1 MYWEVIMPIL
11 SLTNIKKSYI
21 DEETIRDASLIV
33 EERDK
38 IGLIGING
46 SGKSTLFNIITENL
60 SYDDGEIFRKK
71 DLKIGYL
78 EQQLNLHQDGSIY
91 DNCLSIFSD
100 LIELEKSLREQE
112 HIIAENPD
120 NLEEELNKYQR
131 MQDEFHKRD
140 GYSFHSRIRGTLIGL
155 GFSEDDFDKDISTL
169 SGGQKSRVA
178 LAMLLLEDA
187 DLLLLDEP
195 TNHLD
200 IDAISWLEK
209 YLKDVDKAIIIISH
223 DRYFLNNIVSKI
235 VLLEKGATKTYSGN
249 YDNYMRQRKKDF
261 EVLKRQYED
270 QQKEIKRQEE
280 IIKRYLSLGRDRFI
294 KQGKSRKKMLD
305 KMQKI
310 EMPQSNKKTNLSFS
324 TKKTSGKD
332 VLEIKDLSKSFD
344 DHLIFHDLNASV
356 YKNDKI
362 GLIGPN
368 GVGKSTLFKIIA
380 GELSPSSG
388 AVKIGSNVD
397 IAFFY
402 QELDNLN
409 LDNTVMDEIWDEFPK
424 LEHFQIRKYLAE
436 FLFVGDDIFKTVDEL
451 SGGERGRLSLLK
463 IMLKGANFLVLD
475 EPTNHLDIDSKEIL
489 EDALLKYEG
498 TVLSISHD
506 RYFLNKT
513 VDKIFEMKS
522 DGINV
527 FLGNYDYYLEKTA
540 EVESLDDDYKSKTEI
555 AKEKR
560 EEREVRKKNKALR
573 KEKEKL
579 ENEIADIEEKLS
591 TIDDK
596 LQDQDTYSDYQLAN
610 NLSIERQSL
619 ANTLDELYEAWMELE
634 EN

>member
-1 MYWEVIMPIL
+1 MPIL

-21 DEETIRDASLIV
+21 DEETIRDGNLIV
-33 EERDK
+33 EDKDK

-60 SYDDGEIFRKK
+60 SYDEGEIFRKK

-78 EQQLNLHQDGSIY
+78 EQQLSLHTEGSIY
-91 DNCLSIFSD
+91 DNCLSIFAD
-100 LIELEKSLREQE
+100 LIELEKNLRNQE

-120 NLEEELNKYQR
+120 NLDEELMKYQR
-131 MQDEFHKRD
+131 LQDEFHKRD
-140 GYSFHSRIRGTLIGL
+140 GYSYNSKIRGTLIGL
-155 GFSEDDFDKDISTL
+155 GFTEEDFDKDISTL

-200 IDAISWLEK
+200 IGAISWLEK
-209 YLKDVDKAIIIISH
+209 YLKDIDKAVIIISH

-235 VLLEKGATKTYSGN
+235 VLLENGGTKTYKGN
-249 YDNYMRQRKKDF
+249 YDNYMKQRKKDF

-280 IIKRYLSLGRDRFI
+280 IIKRYMNLGRDRFI

-305 KMQKI
+305 KMQRI
-310 EMPQSNKKTNLSFS
+310 EMPTSNKKTNLHF
-324 TKKTSGKD
+324 TPKKTSGRD
-332 VLEIKDLSKSFD
+332 VLEIKDLSKSFG
-344 DHLIFHDLNASV
+344 DHQVFHDLNAFV

-380 GELSPSSG
+380 EEISPTSGEVRL
-388 AVKIGSNVD
+388 GSNVD
-397 IAFFY
+397 VAFFY
-402 QELDNLN
+402 QELDNLS
-409 LDNTVMDEIWDEFPK
+409 LDKTVMDEIWDEFPR

-436 FLFVGDDIFKTVDEL
+436 FLFVGDDIFKTIDEL

-463 IMLKGANFLVLD
+463 IMLKGANFLVFD

-513 VDKIFEMKS
+513 VDKIFEMTES
-522 DGINV
+522 GINT
-527 FLGNYDYYLEKTA
+527 FLGNYDYYLEKTT
-540 EVESLDDDYKSKTEI
+540 EVESDDEDYKSRTEI
-555 AKEKR
+555 EREKR
-560 EEREVRKKNKALR
+560 EEREERKKNKALR
-573 KEKEKL
+573 KEKEKI
-579 ENEIADIEEKLS
+579 EKEISTLEEKLS
-591 TIDDK
+591 TIDSK
-596 LQDQDTYSDYQLAN
+596 LADSNTYSDYQLASD
-610 NLSIERQSL
+610 LSIERESL
-619 ANTLDELYEAWMELE
+619 ANTLEELYEKWMELE
-634 EN
+634 G

>member
-1 MYWEVIMPIL
+1 MPIL

-21 DEETIRDASLIV
+21 DEETIKNASLIV
-33 EERDK
+33 EEGDK

-78 EQQLNLHQDGSIY
+78 EQQLNLHQEGSIY
-91 DNCLSIFSD
+91 DNCLFIFRD
-100 LIELEKSLREQE
+100 LIELEKNLRRQE
-112 HIIAENPD
+112 HIIAENPN

-131 MQDEFHKRD
+131 MQDEFHKLD

-155 GFSEDDFDKDISTL
+155 GFSEDDFDRDISTL

-209 YLKDVDKAIIIISH
+209 YLKDVNKAIIIISH
-223 DRYFLNNIVSKI
+223 DRYFLNNIVSKV
-235 VLLEKGATKTYSGN
+235 VLLENGETKTYLGN

-310 EMPQSNKKTNLSFS
+310 EMPSSNKKTNLSFD
-324 TKKTSGKD
+324 TNKTSGKD
-332 VLEIKDLSKSFD
+332 VLEIKNLSKSFGD
-344 DHLIFHDLNASV
+344 NLVFHDLNASV

-380 GELSPSSG
+380 GKISQDSG
-388 AVKIGSNVD
+388 EVKIGSNVD

-409 LDNTVMDEIWDEFPK
+409 LNNTVMDEIWDEFPK
-424 LEHFQIRKYLAE
+424 LEHFQVRKYLAE
-436 FLFVGDDIFKTVDEL
+436 FLFVGDDIFKTIDEL

-513 VDKIFEMKS
+513 VDKIFEMKK
-522 DGINV
+522 DGINT
-527 FLGNYDYYLEKTA
+527 FLGNYDYYLEKTT
-540 EVESLDDDYKSKTEI
+540 EVETLDDNYKSKTEI
-555 AKEKR
+555 AKVKR
-560 EEREVRKKNKALR
+560 EEREERQKNKALR
-573 KEKEKL
+573 KEREKI
-579 ENEIADIEEKLS
+579 ESEIADIEEKLS
-591 TIDDK
+591 TIDEK
-596 LQDQDTYSDYQLAN
+596 LADSNTYKDYQLAN
-610 NLSIERQSL
+610 DLSIKRESL
-619 ANTLDELYEAWMELE
+619 ANTLEELYETWMELE

>member
-1 MYWEVIMPIL
+1 MPIL

-21 DEETIRDASLIV
+21 DEETIRDGNLIV
-33 EERDK
+33 EDKDK

-60 SYDDGEIFRKK
+60 SYDEGEIFRKK

-78 EQQLNLHQDGSIY
+78 EQQLSLHTEGSIY
-91 DNCLSIFSD
+91 DNCLSIFAD
-100 LIELEKSLREQE
+100 LIELEKNLRNQE

-120 NLEEELNKYQR
+120 NLDEELMKYQR
-131 MQDEFHKRD
+131 LQDEFHKRD
-140 GYSFHSRIRGTLIGL
+140 GYSYNSKIRGTLIGL
-155 GFSEDDFDKDISTL
+155 GFTEEDFDKDISTL

-200 IDAISWLEK
+200 IGAISWLEK
-209 YLKDVDKAIIIISH
+209 YLKDIDKAVIIISH

-235 VLLEKGATKTYSGN
+235 VLLENGGTKTYKGN
-249 YDNYMRQRKKDF
+249 YDNYMKQRKKDF

-280 IIKRYLSLGRDRFI
+280 IIKRYMNLGRDRFI

-305 KMQKI
+305 KMQRI
-310 EMPQSNKKTNLSFS
+310 EMPTSNKKTNLHF
-324 TKKTSGKD
+324 TPKKTSGRD
-332 VLEIKDLSKSFD
+332 VLEIKDLSKSFG
-344 DHLIFHDLNASV
+344 DHQVFHDLNAFV
-356 YKNDKI
+356 YKSDKI

-380 GELSPSSG
+380 EETSPTSGEVRL
-388 AVKIGSNVD
+388 GSNVD
-397 IAFFY
+397 VAFFY
-402 QELDNLN
+402 QELDNLS
-409 LDNTVMDEIWDEFPK
+409 LDKTVMDEIWDEFPK

-436 FLFVGDDIFKTVDEL
+436 FLFVGDDIFKTIDEL

-513 VDKIFEMKS
+513 VDKIFEMTES
-522 DGINV
+522 GINT
-527 FLGNYDYYLEKTA
+527 FLGNYDYYLEKTT
-540 EVESLDDDYKSKTEI
+540 EVETDDEDYKSRTEI
-555 AKEKR
+555 EREKR
-560 EEREVRKKNKALR
+560 EEREERKKNKALR
-573 KEKEKL
+573 KEKEKI
-579 ENEIADIEEKLS
+579 EKEISTLEEKLS
-591 TIDDK
+591 TIDSK
-596 LQDQDTYSDYQLAN
+596 LADSNTYSDYQLASD
-610 NLSIERQSL
+610 LSIERESL
-619 ANTLDELYEAWMELE
+619 ANTLEELYEKWMELE
-634 EN
+634 D

>member
-1 MYWEVIMPIL
+1 MPIL

-344 DHLIFHDLNASV
+344 DHLIFHDLNAFV

-388 AVKIGSNVD
+388 QVKIGSNVD

-634 EN
+634 ED

>member
-1 MYWEVIMPIL
+1 MPIL

-21 DEETIRDASLIV
+21 DEETIKDANLIV
-33 EERDK
+33 EDKDK

-78 EQQLNLHQDGSIY
+78 EQQLSLHQEGSIY
-91 DNCLSIFSD
+91 DNCLSIFED
-100 LIELEKSLREQE
+100 LIELEKNLRQQE

-120 NLEEELNKYQR
+120 NLDEELMKYQR
-131 MQDEFHKRD
+131 LQDEFHKRD
-140 GYSFHSRIRGTLIGL
+140 GYSYNSKIRGTLIGL
-155 GFSEDDFDKDISTL
+155 GFSEEDFTKDISTL

-209 YLKDVDKAIIIISH
+209 YLKDIDKAIIVISH

-235 VLLEKGATKTYSGN
+235 VLLENGATKTYKGN

-280 IIKRYLSLGRDRFI
+280 IIKRYMNLGRDRFI

-310 EMPQSNKKTNLSFS
+310 DMPSSNKKTKLSFT
-324 TKKTSGKD
+324 TKKTSGRD
-332 VLEIKDLSKSFD
+332 VLEIKDLSKSFG
-344 DHLIFHDLNASV
+344 DHLVFHDLNAFV

-380 GELSPSSG
+380 NEIPASSG

-402 QELDNLN
+402 QELDNLS
-409 LDNTVMDEIWDEFPK
+409 LDKTVMDEIWDEFPK

-436 FLFVGDDIFKTVDEL
+436 FLFVGDDIFKSVEEL

-513 VDKIFEMKS
+513 VDKIFEMKE
-522 DGINV
+522 DGINT
-527 FLGNYDYYLEKTA
+527 FLGNYDYYLEKTSDS
-540 EVESLDDDYKSKTEI
+540 EPEEENFKTRTEI
-555 AKEKR
+555 EKEKR
-560 EEREVRKKNKALR
+560 EEREERKKNKVLR
-573 KEKEKL
+573 KKKEKVEKEIS
-579 ENEIADIEEKLS
+579 EIEEKLS
-591 TIDDK
+591 TIDSK
-596 LQDQDTYSDYQLAN
+596 LADSNTYSDYQLAN
-610 NLSIERQSL
+610 DLSIERESL
-619 ANTLDELYEAWMELE
+619 ANTLDALYEAWMELE
-634 EN
+634 E

>member
-1 MYWEVIMPIL
+1 MPIL
-11 SLTNIKKSYI
+11 SLTNIKKSYV

-78 EQQLNLHQDGSIY
+78 EQQLNLHQEGSIY

-100 LIELEKSLREQE
+100 LIELEKSLRAQE

>member
-1 MYWEVIMPIL
+1 MTIL
-11 SLTNIKKSYI
+11 SLTNIKKSYV

-78 EQQLNLHQDGSIY
+78 EQQLNLHQEGSIY

>member
-1 MYWEVIMPIL
+1 MPIL

-21 DEETIRDASLIV
+21 DEETIRDGNLIV
-33 EERDK
+33 EDKDK

-60 SYDDGEIFRKK
+60 SYDEGEIFRKK

-78 EQQLNLHQDGSIY
+78 EQQLSLHTEGSIY
-91 DNCLSIFSD
+91 DNCLSIFAD
-100 LIELEKSLREQE
+100 LIELEKNLRNQE

-120 NLEEELNKYQR
+120 NLDEELMKYQR
-131 MQDEFHKRD
+131 LQDEFHKRD
-140 GYSFHSRIRGTLIGL
+140 GYSYNSKIRGTLIGL
-155 GFSEDDFDKDISTL
+155 GFTEEDFDKDISTL

-200 IDAISWLEK
+200 IGAISWLEK
-209 YLKDVDKAIIIISH
+209 YLKDIDKAVIIISH

-235 VLLEKGATKTYSGN
+235 VLLENGGTKTYKGN

-280 IIKRYLSLGRDRFI
+280 IIKRYMNLGRDRFI

-305 KMQKI
+305 KMQRI
-310 EMPQSNKKTNLSFS
+310 EMPTSNKKTNLHF
-324 TKKTSGKD
+324 TPKKTSGRD
-332 VLEIKDLSKSFD
+332 VLEIKDLAKSFG
-344 DHLIFHDLNASV
+344 DHQVFHDLNAFV

-380 GELSPSSG
+380 EETSPTSGEVRL
-388 AVKIGSNVD
+388 GSNVD
-397 IAFFY
+397 VAFFY
-402 QELDNLN
+402 QELDNLS
-409 LDNTVMDEIWDEFPK
+409 LDKTVMDEIWDEFPK

-436 FLFVGDDIFKTVDEL
+436 FLFVGDDIFKTIDEL

-513 VDKIFEMKS
+513 VDKIFEMTES
-522 DGINV
+522 GINT
-527 FLGNYDYYLEKTA
+527 FLGNYDYYLEKTT
-540 EVESLDDDYKSKTEI
+540 EVESDDEDYKSRTEI
-555 AKEKR
+555 EREKR
-560 EEREVRKKNKALR
+560 EEREERKKNKALR
-573 KEKEKL
+573 KEKEKI
-579 ENEIADIEEKLS
+579 EKEISTLEEKLS
-591 TIDDK
+591 TIDSK
-596 LQDQDTYSDYQLAN
+596 LADSNTYSDYQLASD
-610 NLSIERQSL
+610 LSIERESL
-619 ANTLDELYEAWMELE
+619 ANTLEELYEKWMELE
-634 EN
+634 G

>member
-1 MYWEVIMPIL
+1 MPIL

-21 DEETIRDASLIV
+21 DEETIRDGNLIV
-33 EERDK
+33 EDKDK

-60 SYDDGEIFRKK
+60 SYDEGEIFRKK

-78 EQQLNLHQDGSIY
+78 EQQLSLHTEGSIY
-91 DNCLSIFSD
+91 DNCLSIFAD
-100 LIELEKSLREQE
+100 LIELEKNLRNQE

-120 NLEEELNKYQR
+120 NLDEELMKYQR
-131 MQDEFHKRD
+131 LQDEFHKRD
-140 GYSFHSRIRGTLIGL
+140 GYSYNSKIRGTLIGL
-155 GFSEDDFDKDISTL
+155 GFTEEDFDKDISTL

-200 IDAISWLEK
+200 IGAISWLEK
-209 YLKDVDKAIIIISH
+209 YLKDIDKAVIIISH

-235 VLLEKGATKTYSGN
+235 VLLENGGTKTYKGN
-249 YDNYMRQRKKDF
+249 YDNYMKQRKKDF

-280 IIKRYLSLGRDRFI
+280 IIKRYMNLGRDRFI

-305 KMQKI
+305 KMQRI
-310 EMPQSNKKTNLSFS
+310 EMPTSNKKTNLHF
-324 TKKTSGKD
+324 TPKKTSGRD
-332 VLEIKDLSKSFD
+332 VLEIKDLSKSFG
-344 DHLIFHDLNASV
+344 DHQVFHDLNAFV

-380 GELSPSSG
+380 EETSPTSGEVRL
-388 AVKIGSNVD
+388 GSNVD
-397 IAFFY
+397 VAFFY
-402 QELDNLN
+402 QELDNLSLN
-409 LDNTVMDEIWDEFPK
+409 KTVMDEIWDEFPK

-436 FLFVGDDIFKTVDEL
+436 FLFVGDDIFKTIDEL

-513 VDKIFEMKS
+513 VDKIFEMTES
-522 DGINV
+522 GINT
-527 FLGNYDYYLEKTA
+527 FLGNYDYYLEKTT
-540 EVESLDDDYKSKTEI
+540 EVETDDEDYKSRTEI
-555 AKEKR
+555 EREKR
-560 EEREVRKKNKALR
+560 EEREERKKNKVLR
-573 KEKEKL
+573 KEKEKI
-579 ENEIADIEEKLS
+579 EKDISTLEEKLS
-591 TIDDK
+591 TIDSK
-596 LQDQDTYSDYQLAN
+596 LADSNTYSDYQLASD
-610 NLSIERQSL
+610 LSIERESL
-619 ANTLDELYEAWMELE
+619 ANTLEELYEKWMELE
-634 EN
+634 D

>member
-1 MYWEVIMPIL
+1 MPIL

-21 DEETIRDASLIV
+21 DEETIRDGNLIV
-33 EERDK
+33 EDKDK

-60 SYDDGEIFRKK
+60 SYDEGEIFRKK

-78 EQQLNLHQDGSIY
+78 EQQLSLHTEGSIY
-91 DNCLSIFSD
+91 DNCLSIFAD
-100 LIELEKSLREQE
+100 LIELEKNLRNQE

-120 NLEEELNKYQR
+120 NLDEELMKYQR
-131 MQDEFHKRD
+131 LQDEFHKRD
-140 GYSFHSRIRGTLIGL
+140 GYSYNSKIRGTLIGL
-155 GFSEDDFDKDISTL
+155 GFTEEDFDKDISTL

-200 IDAISWLEK
+200 IGAISWLEK
-209 YLKDVDKAIIIISH
+209 YLKDIDKAVIIISH

-235 VLLEKGATKTYSGN
+235 VLLENGGTKTYKGN

-280 IIKRYLSLGRDRFI
+280 IIKRYMNLGRDRFI

-305 KMQKI
+305 KMQRI
-310 EMPQSNKKTNLSFS
+310 EMPTSNKKTNLHF
-324 TKKTSGKD
+324 TPKKTSGRD
-332 VLEIKDLSKSFD
+332 VLEIKDLAKSFG
-344 DHLIFHDLNASV
+344 DHQVFHDLNAFV

-380 GELSPSSG
+380 EETSPTSG
-388 AVKIGSNVD
+388 KVRLGSNVD
-397 IAFFY
+397 VAFFY
-402 QELDNLN
+402 QELDNLS
-409 LDNTVMDEIWDEFPK
+409 LDKTVMDEIWDEFPR

-436 FLFVGDDIFKTVDEL
+436 FLFVGDDIFKTIDEL

-513 VDKIFEMKS
+513 VDKIFEMTES
-522 DGINV
+522 GINT
-527 FLGNYDYYLEKTA
+527 FLGNYDYYLEKTT
-540 EVESLDDDYKSKTEI
+540 EVETDDEDYKSRTEI
-555 AKEKR
+555 EREKR
-560 EEREVRKKNKALR
+560 EEREERKKNKALR
-573 KEKEKL
+573 KEKEKI
-579 ENEIADIEEKLS
+579 EKEISTLEEKLS
-591 TIDDK
+591 TIDSK
-596 LQDQDTYSDYQLAN
+596 LADSNTYSDYQLASD
-610 NLSIERQSL
+610 LSIERESL
-619 ANTLDELYEAWMELE
+619 ANTLEELYEKWMELE
-634 EN
+634 G

>member
-1 MYWEVIMPIL
+1 MPIL

-21 DEETIRDASLIV
+21 DEETIRAGNLIV
-33 EERDK
+33 EDKDK

-60 SYDDGEIFRKK
+60 SYDEGEIFRKK

-78 EQQLNLHQDGSIY
+78 EQQLSLHTEGSIY

-100 LIELEKSLREQE
+100 LIELEKNLRNQE

-120 NLEEELNKYQR
+120 NLDEELMKYQR
-131 MQDEFHKRD
+131 LQDEFHKRD
-140 GYSFHSRIRGTLIGL
+140 GYSYNSKIRGTLIGL
-155 GFSEDDFDKDISTL
+155 GFTEEDFDKDISTL

-200 IDAISWLEK
+200 IGAISWLEK
-209 YLKDVDKAIIIISH
+209 YLKDIDKAVIIISH

-235 VLLEKGATKTYSGN
+235 VLLENGGTKTYKGN

-280 IIKRYLSLGRDRFI
+280 IIKRYMNLGRDRFI

-305 KMQKI
+305 KMQRI
-310 EMPQSNKKTNLSFS
+310 EMPTSNKKTNLHFS
-324 TKKTSGKD
+324 PKKTSGRD
-332 VLEIKDLSKSFD
+332 VLEIKDLSKSFG
-344 DHLIFHDLNASV
+344 DHQVFHDLNAFV

-380 GELSPSSG
+380 EETSPTSGEVRL
-388 AVKIGSNVD
+388 GSNVD
-397 IAFFY
+397 VAFFY
-402 QELDNLN
+402 QELDNLS
-409 LDNTVMDEIWDEFPK
+409 LDKTVMDEIWDEFPK

-436 FLFVGDDIFKTVDEL
+436 FLFVGDDIFKTIDEL

-513 VDKIFEMKS
+513 VDKIFEMTES
-522 DGINV
+522 GINT
-527 FLGNYDYYLEKTA
+527 FLGNYDYYLEKTT
-540 EVESLDDDYKSKTEI
+540 EVESDDEDYKSRTEI
-555 AKEKR
+555 EREKR
-560 EEREVRKKNKALR
+560 EEREERKKNKALR
-573 KEKEKL
+573 KEKEKI
-579 ENEIADIEEKLS
+579 EKDISTLEEKLS
-591 TIDDK
+591 TIDSK
-596 LQDQDTYSDYQLAN
+596 LADSNTYSDYQLASD
-610 NLSIERQSL
+610 LSIERESL
-619 ANTLDELYEAWMELE
+619 ANTLEDLYEKWMELE
-634 EN
+634 D

>member
-1 MYWEVIMPIL
+1 MPIL

-21 DEETIRDASLIV
+21 DEETIRDGNLIV
-33 EERDK
+33 EDRDK

-78 EQQLNLHQDGSIY
+78 EQQLSLHQEGSIY
-91 DNCLSIFSD
+91 DNCLSIFED
-100 LIELEKSLREQE
+100 LIELEKNLRQQE

-120 NLEEELNKYQR
+120 NLDEELMKYQR
-131 MQDEFHKRD
+131 LQDEFHKRD
-140 GYSFHSRIRGTLIGL
+140 GYSYNSKIRGTLIGL
-155 GFSEDDFDKDISTL
+155 GFSEEDFTKDISTL

-209 YLKDVDKAIIIISH
+209 YLKDIDKAIIVISH

-235 VLLEKGATKTYSGN
+235 VLLENGATKTYKGN

-280 IIKRYLSLGRDRFI
+280 IIKRYMNLGRDRFI

-310 EMPQSNKKTNLSFS
+310 DMPSSNKKTKLSFT
-324 TKKTSGKD
+324 TKKTSGRD
-332 VLEIKDLSKSFD
+332 VLEIKDLSKSFG
-344 DHLIFHDLNASV
+344 DHLVFHDLNAFV

-380 GELSPSSG
+380 NEIPASSG

-402 QELDNLN
+402 QELDNLS
-409 LDNTVMDEIWDEFPK
+409 LDKTVMDEIWDEFPK

-436 FLFVGDDIFKTVDEL
+436 FLFVGDDIFKSVEEL

-513 VDKIFEMKS
+513 VDKIFEMKE
-522 DGINV
+522 DGINT
-527 FLGNYDYYLEKTA
+527 FLGNYDYYLEKTSDS
-540 EVESLDDDYKSKTEI
+540 EPEEENFKTRTEI
-555 AKEKR
+555 EKEKR
-560 EEREVRKKNKALR
+560 EEREERKKNKLLR
-573 KEKEKL
+573 KKKEKVEKEIS
-579 ENEIADIEEKLS
+579 EIEEKLS
-591 TIDDK
+591 TIDSK
-596 LQDQDTYSDYQLAN
+596 LADSNTYSDYQLAN
-610 NLSIERQSL
+610 DLSIERESL
-619 ANTLDELYEAWMELE
+619 ANTLDALYEAWMELE
-634 EN
+634 E

>member
-1 MYWEVIMPIL
+1 MPIL

-21 DEETIRDASLIV
+21 DEETIRDGNLIV
-33 EERDK
+33 EDKDK

-60 SYDDGEIFRKK
+60 SYDEGEIFRKK

-78 EQQLNLHQDGSIY
+78 EQQLSLQTEGSIY
-91 DNCLSIFSD
+91 DNCLSIFAD
-100 LIELEKSLREQE
+100 LIELEKNLRNQE

-120 NLEEELNKYQR
+120 NLDEELMKYQR
-131 MQDEFHKRD
+131 LQDEFHKRD
-140 GYSFHSRIRGTLIGL
+140 GYSYNSKIRGTLIGL
-155 GFSEDDFDKDISTL
+155 GFTEEDFDKDISTL

-200 IDAISWLEK
+200 IGAISWLEK
-209 YLKDVDKAIIIISH
+209 YLKDIDKAVIIISH

-235 VLLEKGATKTYSGN
+235 VLLENGGTKTYKGN
-249 YDNYMRQRKKDF
+249 YDNYMKQRKKDF

-280 IIKRYLSLGRDRFI
+280 IIKRYMNLGRDRFI

-305 KMQKI
+305 KMQRI
-310 EMPQSNKKTNLSFS
+310 EMPTSNKKTNLHF
-324 TKKTSGKD
+324 TPKKTSGRD
-332 VLEIKDLSKSFD
+332 VLEIKDLSKSFG
-344 DHLIFHDLNASV
+344 DHQVFHDLNAFV

-380 GELSPSSG
+380 EEISPTSGEVRL
-388 AVKIGSNVD
+388 GSNVD
-397 IAFFY
+397 VAFFY
-402 QELDNLN
+402 QELDNLS
-409 LDNTVMDEIWDEFPK
+409 LDKTVMDEIWDEFPR

-436 FLFVGDDIFKTVDEL
+436 FLFVGDDIFKTIDEL

-513 VDKIFEMKS
+513 VDKIFEMTES
-522 DGINV
+522 GINT
-527 FLGNYDYYLEKTA
+527 FLGNYDYYLEKTT
-540 EVESLDDDYKSKTEI
+540 EVESDDEDYKSRTEI
-555 AKEKR
+555 EREKR
-560 EEREVRKKNKALR
+560 EEREERKKNKALR
-573 KEKEKL
+573 KEKEKI
-579 ENEIADIEEKLS
+579 EKEISTLEEKLS
-591 TIDDK
+591 TIDSK
-596 LQDQDTYSDYQLAN
+596 LADSNTYSDYQLASD
-610 NLSIERQSL
+610 LSIERESL
-619 ANTLDELYEAWMELE
+619 ANTLEELYEKWMELE
-634 EN
+634 G

>member
-1 MYWEVIMPIL
+1 MPIL

-21 DEETIRDASLIV
+21 DEETIRDGNLIV
-33 EERDK
+33 EDKDK

-60 SYDDGEIFRKK
+60 SYDEGEIFRKK

-78 EQQLNLHQDGSIY
+78 EQQLSLHTEGSIY
-91 DNCLSIFSD
+91 DNCLSIFAD
-100 LIELEKSLREQE
+100 LIELEKNLRNQE

-120 NLEEELNKYQR
+120 NLDEELMKYQR
-131 MQDEFHKRD
+131 LQDEFHKRD
-140 GYSFHSRIRGTLIGL
+140 GYSYNSKIRGTLIGL
-155 GFSEDDFDKDISTL
+155 GFAEEDFDKDISTL

-200 IDAISWLEK
+200 IGAISWLEK
-209 YLKDVDKAIIIISH
+209 YLKDIDKAVIIISH

-235 VLLEKGATKTYSGN
+235 VLLENGGTKTYKGN

-280 IIKRYLSLGRDRFI
+280 IIKRYMNLGRDRFI

-305 KMQKI
+305 KMQRI
-310 EMPQSNKKTNLSFS
+310 EMPTSNKKTNLHF
-324 TKKTSGKD
+324 TPKKTSGRD
-332 VLEIKDLSKSFD
+332 VLEIKDLAKSFG
-344 DHLIFHDLNASV
+344 DHQVFHDLNAFV

-380 GELSPSSG
+380 EEISPTSGEVRL
-388 AVKIGSNVD
+388 GSNVD
-397 IAFFY
+397 VAFFY
-402 QELDNLN
+402 QELDNLS
-409 LDNTVMDEIWDEFPK
+409 LDKTVMDEIWDEFPK

-436 FLFVGDDIFKTVDEL
+436 FLFVGDDIFKTIDEL

-513 VDKIFEMKS
+513 VDKIFEMTEA
-522 DGINV
+522 GINT
-527 FLGNYDYYLEKTA
+527 FLGNYDYYLEKTT
-540 EVESLDDDYKSKTEI
+540 EVETDDEDYKSRTEI
-555 AKEKR
+555 EREKR
-560 EEREVRKKNKALR
+560 EEREERKKNKALR
-573 KEKEKL
+573 KEKEKI
-579 ENEIADIEEKLS
+579 EKEISTLEEKLS
-591 TIDDK
+591 TIDSK
-596 LQDQDTYSDYQLAN
+596 LADSNTYSDYQLASD
-610 NLSIERQSL
+610 LSIERESL
-619 ANTLDELYEAWMELE
+619 ANTLEDLYEKWMELE
-634 EN
+634 G

>member
-1 MYWEVIMPIL
+1 MPIL

-33 EERDK
+33 KERDK

>member
-1 MYWEVIMPIL
+1 MPIL

-21 DEETIRDASLIV
+21 DEETIRDGNLIV
-33 EERDK
+33 EDKDK

-60 SYDDGEIFRKK
+60 SYDEGEIFRKK

-78 EQQLNLHQDGSIY
+78 EQQLSLHTEGSIY
-91 DNCLSIFSD
+91 DNCLSIFAD
-100 LIELEKSLREQE
+100 LIELEKNLRNQE

-120 NLEEELNKYQR
+120 NLDEELMKYQR
-131 MQDEFHKRD
+131 LQDEFHKRD
-140 GYSFHSRIRGTLIGL
+140 GYSYNSKIRGTLIGL
-155 GFSEDDFDKDISTL
+155 GFTEEDFDKDISTL

-200 IDAISWLEK
+200 IGAISWLEK
-209 YLKDVDKAIIIISH
+209 YLKDIDKAVIIISH

-235 VLLEKGATKTYSGN
+235 VLLENGATKTYKGN

-280 IIKRYLSLGRDRFI
+280 IIKRYMNLGRDRFI

-305 KMQKI
+305 KMQRI
-310 EMPQSNKKTNLSFS
+310 EMPTSNKKTNLHFT
-324 TKKTSGKD
+324 TKKTSGRD
-332 VLEIKDLSKSFD
+332 VLEIKDLSKSFG
-344 DHLIFHDLNASV
+344 DHQVFHDLNAFV

-380 GELSPSSG
+380 EETSPTSGEVRL
-388 AVKIGSNVD
+388 GSNVD
-397 IAFFY
+397 VAFFY
-402 QELDNLN
+402 QELDNLS
-409 LDNTVMDEIWDEFPK
+409 LDKTVMDEIWDEFPR

-436 FLFVGDDIFKTVDEL
+436 FLFVGDDIFKTIDEL

-513 VDKIFEMKS
+513 VDKIFEMTES
-522 DGINV
+522 GINT
-527 FLGNYDYYLEKTA
+527 FLGNYDYYLEKTT
-540 EVESLDDDYKSKTEI
+540 EVETDDEDYKSRTEI
-555 AKEKR
+555 EREKR
-560 EEREVRKKNKALR
+560 EEREERKKNKALR
-573 KEKEKL
+573 KEKEKI
-579 ENEIADIEEKLS
+579 EKEISTLEEKLS
-591 TIDDK
+591 TIDSK
-596 LQDQDTYSDYQLAN
+596 LADSNTYSDYQLASD
-610 NLSIERQSL
+610 LSIERESL
-619 ANTLDELYEAWMELE
+619 ANTLEELYEKWMELE
-634 EN
+634 G

>member
-1 MYWEVIMPIL
+1 MPIL

-21 DEETIRDASLIV
+21 DEETIRDGNLIV
-33 EERDK
+33 EDKDK

-60 SYDDGEIFRKK
+60 SYDEGEIFRKK

-78 EQQLNLHQDGSIY
+78 EQQLSLHTEGSIY
-91 DNCLSIFSD
+91 DNCLSIFAD
-100 LIELEKSLREQE
+100 LIELEKNLRNQE

-120 NLEEELNKYQR
+120 NLDEELMKYQR
-131 MQDEFHKRD
+131 LQDEFHKRD
-140 GYSFHSRIRGTLIGL
+140 GYSYNSKIRGTLIGL
-155 GFSEDDFDKDISTL
+155 GFTEEDFDKDISTL

-200 IDAISWLEK
+200 IGAISWLEK
-209 YLKDVDKAIIIISH
+209 YLKDIDKAVIIISH

-235 VLLEKGATKTYSGN
+235 VLLENGATKTYKGN
-249 YDNYMRQRKKDF
+249 YDNYMKQRKKDF

-280 IIKRYLSLGRDRFI
+280 IIKRYMNLGRDRFI

-305 KMQKI
+305 KMQRI
-310 EMPQSNKKTNLSFS
+310 EMPTSNKKTNLHF
-324 TKKTSGKD
+324 TPKKTSGRD
-332 VLEIKDLSKSFD
+332 VLEIKDLSKSFG
-344 DHLIFHDLNASV
+344 DHQVFHDLNAFV
-356 YKNDKI
+356 YKSDKI

-380 GELSPSSG
+380 EEISPTSGEVRL
-388 AVKIGSNVD
+388 GSNVD
-397 IAFFY
+397 VAFFY
-402 QELDNLN
+402 QELDNLS
-409 LDNTVMDEIWDEFPK
+409 LDKTVMDEIWDEFPK

-436 FLFVGDDIFKTVDEL
+436 FLFVGDDIFKTIDEL

-513 VDKIFEMKS
+513 VDKIFEMTES
-522 DGINV
+522 GINT
-527 FLGNYDYYLEKTA
+527 FLGNYDYYLEKTT
-540 EVESLDDDYKSKTEI
+540 EVESDDEDYKSRTEI
-555 AKEKR
+555 EREKR
-560 EEREVRKKNKALR
+560 EEREERKKNKALR
-573 KEKEKL
+573 KEKEKI
-579 ENEIADIEEKLS
+579 EKEISTLEEKLS
-591 TIDDK
+591 TIDSK
-596 LQDQDTYSDYQLAN
+596 LADSNTYSDYQLASD
-610 NLSIERQSL
+610 LSIERESL
-619 ANTLDELYEAWMELE
+619 ANTLEELYEKWMELE
-634 EN
+634 G

>member
-1 MYWEVIMPIL
+1 MPIL
-11 SLTNIKKSYI
+11 SLTNIKKSYV

-78 EQQLNLHQDGSIY
+78 EQQLNLHQEGSIY

-527 FLGNYDYYLEKTA
+527 FLGNYDYYLEKIT
-540 EVESLDDDYKSKTEI
+540 EVESLDDEYKSKTEI
-555 AKEKR
+555 AKEKH

-619 ANTLDELYEAWMELE
+619 ANTLDELYEAWMDLE

>member
-1 MYWEVIMPIL
+1 MPIL

-21 DEETIRDASLIV
+21 DEETIRDGNLIV
-33 EERDK
+33 EDKDK

-60 SYDDGEIFRKK
+60 SYDEGEIFRKK

-78 EQQLNLHQDGSIY
+78 EQQLSLHTEGSIY
-91 DNCLSIFSD
+91 DNCLSIFAD
-100 LIELEKSLREQE
+100 LIELEKNLRNQE

-120 NLEEELNKYQR
+120 NLDEELMKYQR
-131 MQDEFHKRD
+131 LQDEFHKRD
-140 GYSFHSRIRGTLIGL
+140 GYSYNSKIRGTLIGL
-155 GFSEDDFDKDISTL
+155 GFTEEDFDKDISTL

-200 IDAISWLEK
+200 IGAISWLEK
-209 YLKDVDKAIIIISH
+209 YLNDIDKAVIIISH

-235 VLLEKGATKTYSGN
+235 VLLENGATKTYKGN

-280 IIKRYLSLGRDRFI
+280 IIKRYMNLGRDRFI

-305 KMQKI
+305 KMQRI
-310 EMPQSNKKTNLSFS
+310 EMPTSNKKTNLHF
-324 TKKTSGKD
+324 TPKKTSGRD
-332 VLEIKDLSKSFD
+332 VLEIKDLSKSFG
-344 DHLIFHDLNASV
+344 DHQVFHDLNAFV

-380 GELSPSSG
+380 EETSPTSGEVRL
-388 AVKIGSNVD
+388 GSNVD
-397 IAFFY
+397 VAFFY
-402 QELDNLN
+402 QELDNLS
-409 LDNTVMDEIWDEFPK
+409 LDKTVMDEIWDEFPR

-436 FLFVGDDIFKTVDEL
+436 FLFVGDDIFKTIDEL

-513 VDKIFEMKS
+513 VDKIFEMTES
-522 DGINV
+522 GINT
-527 FLGNYDYYLEKTA
+527 FLGNYDYYLEKTT
-540 EVESLDDDYKSKTEI
+540 EVESDDEDYKSRTEI
-555 AKEKR
+555 EREKR
-560 EEREVRKKNKALR
+560 EEREERKKNKALR
-573 KEKEKL
+573 KEKEKI
-579 ENEIADIEEKLS
+579 EKEISTLEEKLS
-591 TIDDK
+591 TIDSK
-596 LQDQDTYSDYQLAN
+596 LADSNTYSDYQLASD
-610 NLSIERQSL
+610 LSIERESL
-619 ANTLDELYEAWMELE
+619 ANTLEELYEKWMELE
-634 EN
+634 D

>member
-1 MYWEVIMPIL
+1 MPIL

-21 DEETIRDASLIV
+21 DEETIRDGNLIV
-33 EERDK
+33 EDKDK

-60 SYDDGEIFRKK
+60 SYDEGEIFRKK

-78 EQQLNLHQDGSIY
+78 EQQLSLHTEGSIY
-91 DNCLSIFSD
+91 DNCLSIFAD
-100 LIELEKSLREQE
+100 LIELEKNLRNQE

-120 NLEEELNKYQR
+120 NLDEELMKYQR
-131 MQDEFHKRD
+131 LQDEFHKRD
-140 GYSFHSRIRGTLIGL
+140 GYSYNSKIRGTLIGL
-155 GFSEDDFDKDISTL
+155 GFTEEDFDKDISTL

-200 IDAISWLEK
+200 IGAISWLEK
-209 YLKDVDKAIIIISH
+209 YLKDIDKAVIIISH

-235 VLLEKGATKTYSGN
+235 VLLENGGTKTYKGN

-280 IIKRYLSLGRDRFI
+280 IIKRYMNLGRDRFI

-305 KMQKI
+305 KMQRI
-310 EMPQSNKKTNLSFS
+310 EMPTSNKKTNLHFS
-324 TKKTSGKD
+324 PKKTSGRD
-332 VLEIKDLSKSFD
+332 VLEIKDLSKSFG
-344 DHLIFHDLNASV
+344 DHQVFHDLNAFV

-380 GELSPSSG
+380 EETSPTSGEVRL
-388 AVKIGSNVD
+388 GSNVD
-397 IAFFY
+397 VAFFY
-402 QELDNLN
+402 QELDNLS
-409 LDNTVMDEIWDEFPK
+409 LDKTVMDEIWDEFPK

-436 FLFVGDDIFKTVDEL
+436 FLFVGDDIFKTIDEL

-513 VDKIFEMKS
+513 VDKIFEMTES
-522 DGINV
+522 GINT
-527 FLGNYDYYLEKTA
+527 FLGNYDYYLEKTT
-540 EVESLDDDYKSKTEI
+540 EVESDDEDYKSRTEI
-555 AKEKR
+555 EREKR
-560 EEREVRKKNKALR
+560 EEREERKKNKALR
-573 KEKEKL
+573 KEKEKI
-579 ENEIADIEEKLS
+579 EKDISTLEEKLS
-591 TIDDK
+591 TIDSK
-596 LQDQDTYSDYQLAN
+596 LADSNTYSDYQLASD
-610 NLSIERQSL
+610 LSIERESL
-619 ANTLDELYEAWMELE
+619 ANTLEDLYEKWMELE
-634 EN
+634 D

>member
-1 MYWEVIMPIL
+1 MPIL

-21 DEETIRDASLIV
+21 DEETIKDASLIV
-33 EERDK
+33 EEGDK

-78 EQQLNLHQDGSIY
+78 EQQLNLHQEGSIY
-91 DNCLSIFSD
+91 DNCLFIFRD
-100 LIELEKSLREQE
+100 LIELEKNLRRQE
-112 HIIAENPD
+112 HIIAENPN

-131 MQDEFHKRD
+131 MQDEFHKLD

-155 GFSEDDFDKDISTL
+155 GFIEDDFDRDISTL

-209 YLKDVDKAIIIISH
+209 YLKDVNKAIIIISH
-223 DRYFLNNIVSKI
+223 DRYFLNNIVSKV
-235 VLLEKGATKTYSGN
+235 VLLENGETKTYLGN

-310 EMPQSNKKTNLSFS
+310 EMPSSNKKTNLSFA
-324 TKKTSGKD
+324 TNKTSGKD
-332 VLEIKDLSKSFD
+332 VLEIKNLSKSFGD
-344 DHLIFHDLNASV
+344 NLVFHDLNASV

-380 GELSPSSG
+380 GKISQDSG
-388 AVKIGSNVD
+388 EVKIGSNVD

-409 LDNTVMDEIWDEFPK
+409 LNNTVMDEIWDEFPK
-424 LEHFQIRKYLAE
+424 LEHFQVRKYLAE
-436 FLFVGDDIFKTVDEL
+436 FLFVGDDIFKTIDEL

-513 VDKIFEMKS
+513 VDKIFEMKK
-522 DGINV
+522 DGINT
-527 FLGNYDYYLEKTA
+527 FLGNYDYYLEKTT
-540 EVESLDDDYKSKTEI
+540 EVETLDDNYKSKTEI
-555 AKEKR
+555 AKVKR
-560 EEREVRKKNKALR
+560 EEREERQKNKALR
-573 KEKEKL
+573 KEREKI
-579 ENEIADIEEKLS
+579 ESEIADIEEKLS
-591 TIDDK
+591 TIDEK
-596 LQDQDTYSDYQLAN
+596 LADSNTYKDYQLAN
-610 NLSIERQSL
+610 DLSIKRESL
-619 ANTLDELYEAWMELE
+619 ANTLEELYETWMELE

>member
-1 MYWEVIMPIL
+1 MPIL

-21 DEETIRDASLIV
+21 DEETIRDGNLIV
-33 EERDK
+33 EDKDK

-60 SYDDGEIFRKK
+60 SYDEGEIFRKK

-78 EQQLNLHQDGSIY
+78 EQQLSLHTEGSIY
-91 DNCLSIFSD
+91 DNCLSIFAD
-100 LIELEKSLREQE
+100 LIELEKNLRNQE

-120 NLEEELNKYQR
+120 NLDEELMKYQR
-131 MQDEFHKRD
+131 LQDEFHKRD
-140 GYSFHSRIRGTLIGL
+140 GYSYNSKIRGTLIGL
-155 GFSEDDFDKDISTL
+155 GFTEEDFDKDISTL

-200 IDAISWLEK
+200 LGAISWLEK
-209 YLKDVDKAIIIISH
+209 YLKDIDKAVIIISH

-235 VLLEKGATKTYSGN
+235 VLLENGGTKTYKGN
-249 YDNYMRQRKKDF
+249 YDNYMKQRKKDF

-280 IIKRYLSLGRDRFI
+280 IIKRYMNLGRDRFI

-305 KMQKI
+305 KMQRI
-310 EMPQSNKKTNLSFS
+310 EMPTSNKKTNLHF
-324 TKKTSGKD
+324 TPKKTSGRD
-332 VLEIKDLSKSFD
+332 VLEIKDLSKSFG
-344 DHLIFHDLNASV
+344 DHQVFHDLNAFV

-380 GELSPSSG
+380 EEISPTSGEVRL
-388 AVKIGSNVD
+388 GSNVD
-397 IAFFY
+397 VAFFY
-402 QELDNLN
+402 QELDNLS
-409 LDNTVMDEIWDEFPK
+409 LDKTVMDEIWDEFPR

-436 FLFVGDDIFKTVDEL
+436 FLFVGDDIFKTIDEL

-463 IMLKGANFLVLD
+463 IMLKGANFLVFD

-513 VDKIFEMKS
+513 VDKIFEMTES
-522 DGINV
+522 GINT
-527 FLGNYDYYLEKTA
+527 FLGNYDYYLEKTT
-540 EVESLDDDYKSKTEI
+540 EVESDDEDYKSRTEI
-555 AKEKR
+555 EREKR
-560 EEREVRKKNKALR
+560 EEREERKKNKALR
-573 KEKEKL
+573 KEKEKI
-579 ENEIADIEEKLS
+579 EKEISTLEEKLS
-591 TIDDK
+591 TIDSK
-596 LQDQDTYSDYQLAN
+596 LADSNTYSDYQLASD
-610 NLSIERQSL
+610 LSIERESL
-619 ANTLDELYEAWMELE
+619 ANTLEELYEKWMELE
-634 EN
+634 G

>member
-1 MYWEVIMPIL
+1 MPIL

-21 DEETIRDASLIV
+21 DEETIKDANLIV
-33 EERDK
+33 EDKDK

-71 DLKIGYL
+71 DLKIAYL
-78 EQQLNLHQDGSIY
+78 ERRLSLHQEGSIY
-91 DNCLSIFSD
+91 DNCLSIFKD
-100 LIELEKSLREQE
+100 LIELEKNLRKQE

-120 NLEEELNKYQR
+120 NLDEELMKYQR
-131 MQDEFHKRD
+131 LQDEFHKRD
-140 GYSFHSRIRGTLIGL
+140 GYSYNSKIRGTLIGL
-155 GFSEDDFDKDISTL
+155 GFSEEDFSKDISTL

-178 LAMLLLEDA
+178 LAMLLLQDA

-209 YLKDVDKAIIIISH
+209 YLKDIDKAIIVISH

-235 VLLEKGATKTYSGN
+235 VLLENGETKTYKGN
-249 YDNYMRQRKKDF
+249 YDKYMRQRKKDF
-261 EVLKRQYED
+261 EVLKGQYED

-280 IIKRYLSLGRDRFI
+280 IIKRYMNLGRDRFI

-305 KMQKI
+305 KMQRI
-310 EMPQSNKKTNLSFS
+310 EMPSSNKKTKLSFAP
-324 TKKTSGKD
+324 KKTSGRD
-332 VLEIKDLSKSFD
+332 VLEIKDLSKSFG
-344 DHLIFHDLNASV
+344 DHLVFHDLNAFV

-380 GELSPSSG
+380 KEIQETSGE
-388 AVKIGSNVD
+388 VKIGSNVD

-402 QELDNLN
+402 QELDNLS
-409 LDNTVMDEIWDEFPK
+409 LDKTVMDEIWDEFPK

-436 FLFVGDDIFKTVDEL
+436 FLFVGDDIFKTIDEL

-513 VDKIFEMKS
+513 VDKIFEMKE
-522 DGINV
+522 DGINI
-527 FLGNYDYYLEKTA
+527 FLGNYDYYLEKTS
-540 EVESLDDDYKSKTEI
+540 ESDLEEENFKTRTEI
-555 AKEKR
+555 QKEKKEER
-560 EEREVRKKNKALR
+560 EERQKNKALR
-573 KEKEKL
+573 KKKEKL
-579 ENEIADIEEKLS
+579 EEEIATIEEKLS
-591 TIDDK
+591 TIDSK
-596 LQDQDTYSDYQLAN
+596 LADSNTYSDYQKAN
-610 NLSIERQSL
+610 DLSIERESL
-619 ANTLDELYEAWMELE
+619 ANTVEELYETWMELE
-634 EN
+634 D

>member
-1 MYWEVIMPIL
+1 MPIL

-591 TIDDK
+591 TIDGK

>member
-1 MYWEVIMPIL
+1 MPIL

-21 DEETIRDASLIV
+21 DEETIKDANLIV
-33 EERDK
+33 EDKDK

-71 DLKIGYL
+71 DLKIAYL
-78 EQQLNLHQDGSIY
+78 EQQLSLHQEGSIY
-91 DNCLSIFSD
+91 NNCLSIFKD
-100 LIELEKSLREQE
+100 LIELEKNLRKQE
-112 HIIAENPD
+112 HIIAENPG
-120 NLEEELNKYQR
+120 NLDDELMKYQR
-131 MQDEFHKRD
+131 LQDEFHKRD
-140 GYSFHSRIRGTLIGL
+140 GYSYNSKIRGTLIGL
-155 GFSEDDFDKDISTL
+155 GFSEEDFSKDISTL

-178 LAMLLLEDA
+178 LAMLLLQDA

-209 YLKDVDKAIIIISH
+209 YLKDIDKAIIVISH

-235 VLLEKGATKTYSGN
+235 VLLENGETKTYKGN
-249 YDNYMRQRKKDF
+249 YDKYMRQRKKDF

-280 IIKRYLSLGRDRFI
+280 IIKRYMNLGRDRFI

-305 KMQKI
+305 KMQRI
-310 EMPQSNKKTNLSFS
+310 DMPSSNKKTKLSFAP
-324 TKKTSGKD
+324 KKTSGRD
-332 VLEIKDLSKSFD
+332 VLEIKDLSKSFG
-344 DHLIFHDLNASV
+344 DHLVFHDLNAFV

-380 GELSPSSG
+380 KEIQETSGE
-388 AVKIGSNVD
+388 VKIGSNVD

-402 QELDNLN
+402 QELDNLS
-409 LDNTVMDEIWDEFPK
+409 LDKTVMDEIWDEFPK

-436 FLFVGDDIFKTVDEL
+436 FLFVGDDIFKTIDEL

-513 VDKIFEMKS
+513 VDKIFEMKE
-522 DGINV
+522 DGINI
-527 FLGNYDYYLEKTA
+527 FLGNYDYYLEKTS
-540 EVESLDDDYKSKTEI
+540 ESDLEEENFKTRTEI
-555 AKEKR
+555 QKEKKEER
-560 EEREVRKKNKALR
+560 EERQKNKVLRKK
-573 KEKEKL
+573 KEKL
-579 ENEIADIEEKLS
+579 EEEIATIEEKLS
-591 TIDDK
+591 TIDSK
-596 LQDQDTYSDYQLAN
+596 LADSNTYSDYQKAN
-610 NLSIERQSL
+610 DLSIERESL
-619 ANTLDELYEAWMELE
+619 ANTVEELYETWMELE
-634 EN
+634 D

>member
-1 MYWEVIMPIL
+1 MPIL

-527 FLGNYDYYLEKTA
+527 FLGNYDYYLEKIT
-540 EVESLDDDYKSKTEI
+540 EVESLDDEYKSKTEI

-591 TIDDK
+591 TIDGK

-619 ANTLDELYEAWMELE
+619 ANTLDELYETWMELE

>member
-1 MYWEVIMPIL
+1 MPIL

-21 DEETIRDASLIV
+21 DEETIKDANLIV
-33 EERDK
+33 EDKDK

-46 SGKSTLFNIITENL
+46 SGKSTLFKIITENL

-78 EQQLNLHQDGSIY
+78 EQQLSLHQEGSIY
-91 DNCLSIFSD
+91 DNCLSIFED
-100 LIELEKSLREQE
+100 LIELEKNLRQQE

-120 NLEEELNKYQR
+120 NLDEELMKYQR
-131 MQDEFHKRD
+131 LQDEFHKRD
-140 GYSFHSRIRGTLIGL
+140 GYSYNSKIRGTLIGL
-155 GFSEDDFDKDISTL
+155 GFSEEDFTKDISTL

-209 YLKDVDKAIIIISH
+209 YLKDIDKAIIVISH

-235 VLLEKGATKTYSGN
+235 VLLENGATKTYKGN

-280 IIKRYLSLGRDRFI
+280 IIKRYMNLGRDRFI

-310 EMPQSNKKTNLSFS
+310 DMPSSNKKTKLSF
-324 TKKTSGKD
+324 TPKKTSGRD
-332 VLEIKDLSKSFD
+332 VLEIKDLSKSFG
-344 DHLIFHDLNASV
+344 DHLVFHDLNAFV

-380 GELSPSSG
+380 KEIPASSG
-388 AVKIGSNVD
+388 EVKIGSNVD

-402 QELDNLN
+402 QELDNLS
-409 LDNTVMDEIWDEFPK
+409 LDITVMDEIWDEFPK

-436 FLFVGDDIFKTVDEL
+436 FLFVGDDIFKSVEEL

-513 VDKIFEMKS
+513 VDKIFEMKE
-522 DGINV
+522 DGINT
-527 FLGNYDYYLEKTA
+527 FLGNYDYYLEKTSDS
-540 EVESLDDDYKSKTEI
+540 EPEEENFKTRTEI
-555 AKEKR
+555 EKEKR
-560 EEREVRKKNKALR
+560 EEREERKKNKVLR
-573 KEKEKL
+573 KKKEKVEKEIS
-579 ENEIADIEEKLS
+579 EIEEKLS
-591 TIDDK
+591 TIDSK
-596 LQDQDTYSDYQLAN
+596 LADSNTYSDYQLAN
-610 NLSIERQSL
+610 DLSIERESL
-619 ANTLDELYEAWMELE
+619 ANTLEELYETWMELE
-634 EN
+634 E

>member
-1 MYWEVIMPIL
+1 MPIL

-21 DEETIRDASLIV
+21 DEETIRDGNLIV
-33 EERDK
+33 EDKDK

-60 SYDDGEIFRKK
+60 SYDEGEIFRKK

-78 EQQLNLHQDGSIY
+78 EQQLSLHTEGSIY
-91 DNCLSIFSD
+91 DNCLSIFAD
-100 LIELEKSLREQE
+100 LIELEKNLRNQE

-120 NLEEELNKYQR
+120 NLDEELMKYQR
-131 MQDEFHKRD
+131 LQDEFHKRD
-140 GYSFHSRIRGTLIGL
+140 GYSYNSKIRGTLIGL
-155 GFSEDDFDKDISTL
+155 GFTEEDFDKDISTL

-200 IDAISWLEK
+200 IGAISWLEK
-209 YLKDVDKAIIIISH
+209 YLKDIDKAVIIISH

-235 VLLEKGATKTYSGN
+235 VLLENGGTKTYKGN

-280 IIKRYLSLGRDRFI
+280 IIKRYMNLGRDRFI

-305 KMQKI
+305 KMQRI
-310 EMPQSNKKTNLSFS
+310 EMPTSNKKTNLHF
-324 TKKTSGKD
+324 TPKKTSGRD
-332 VLEIKDLSKSFD
+332 VLKIKDLSKSFG
-344 DHLIFHDLNASV
+344 DHQVFHDLNAFV

-380 GELSPSSG
+380 EKISPTSGEVRL
-388 AVKIGSNVD
+388 GSNVD
-397 IAFFY
+397 VAFFY
-402 QELDNLN
+402 QELDNLS
-409 LDNTVMDEIWDEFPK
+409 LDKTVMDEIWDEFPK

-436 FLFVGDDIFKTVDEL
+436 FLFVGDDIFKTIDEL

-513 VDKIFEMKS
+513 VDKIFEMTES
-522 DGINV
+522 GINTY
-527 FLGNYDYYLEKTA
+527 LGNYDYYLEKTT
-540 EVESLDDDYKSKTEI
+540 EVETDDEDYKSRTEI
-555 AKEKR
+555 EREKR
-560 EEREVRKKNKALR
+560 EEREERKKNKALR
-573 KEKEKL
+573 KEKEKI
-579 ENEIADIEEKLS
+579 EKEISTLEEKLS
-591 TIDDK
+591 TIDSK
-596 LQDQDTYSDYQLAN
+596 LADSNTYSDYQLASD
-610 NLSIERQSL
+610 LSIERESL
-619 ANTLDELYEAWMELE
+619 ANTLEELYEKWMELE
-634 EN
+634 D

>member
-1 MYWEVIMPIL
+1 
-11 SLTNIKKSYI
+11 
-21 DEETIRDASLIV
+21 
-33 EERDK
+33 
-38 IGLIGING
+38 
-46 SGKSTLFNIITENL
+46 
-60 SYDDGEIFRKK
+60 
-71 DLKIGYL
+71 
-78 EQQLNLHQDGSIY
+78 IY
-91 DNCLSIFSD
+91 DNCLFIFRD
-100 LIELEKSLREQE
+100 LIELEKNLRRQE
-112 HIIAENPD
+112 HIIAENPN

-131 MQDEFHKRD
+131 MQDEFHKLD

-155 GFSEDDFDKDISTL
+155 GFSEDDFDRDISTL

-209 YLKDVDKAIIIISH
+209 YLKDVNKAIIIISH
-223 DRYFLNNIVSKI
+223 DRYFLNNIVSKV
-235 VLLEKGATKTYSGN
+235 VLLENGETKTYLGN

-310 EMPQSNKKTNLSFS
+310 EMPSSNKKTNLSFA
-324 TKKTSGKD
+324 TNKTSGKD
-332 VLEIKDLSKSFD
+332 VLEIKNLSKSFGD
-344 DHLIFHDLNASV
+344 NLVFHDLNASV

-380 GELSPSSG
+380 GKISQDSG
-388 AVKIGSNVD
+388 EVKIGSNVD

-409 LDNTVMDEIWDEFPK
+409 LNNTVMDEIWDEFPK
-424 LEHFQIRKYLAE
+424 LEHFQVRKYLAE
-436 FLFVGDDIFKTVDEL
+436 FLFVGDDIFKTIDEL

-513 VDKIFEMKS
+513 VDKIFEMKK
-522 DGINV
+522 DGINT
-527 FLGNYDYYLEKTA
+527 FLGNYDYYLEKTT
-540 EVESLDDDYKSKTEI
+540 EVETLDDNYKSKTEI
-555 AKEKR
+555 AKVKR
-560 EEREVRKKNKALR
+560 EEREERQKNKALR
-573 KEKEKL
+573 KEREKI
-579 ENEIADIEEKLS
+579 ESEIADIEEKLS
-591 TIDDK
+591 TIDEK
-596 LQDQDTYSDYQLAN
+596 LADSNTYKDYQLAN
-610 NLSIERQSL
+610 DLSIKRESL
-619 ANTLDELYEAWMELE
+619 ANTLEELYETWMELE

>member
-1 MYWEVIMPIL
+1 MPIL

-21 DEETIRDASLIV
+21 DEETIRDGNLIV
-33 EERDK
+33 EDKDK

-60 SYDDGEIFRKK
+60 SYDEGEIFRKK

-78 EQQLNLHQDGSIY
+78 EQQLSLHTEGSIY
-91 DNCLSIFSD
+91 DNCLSIFAD
-100 LIELEKSLREQE
+100 LIELEKNLRNQE

-120 NLEEELNKYQR
+120 NLDEELMKYQR
-131 MQDEFHKRD
+131 LQDEFHKRD
-140 GYSFHSRIRGTLIGL
+140 GYSYNSKIRGTLIGL
-155 GFSEDDFDKDISTL
+155 GFTEEDFDKDISTL

-200 IDAISWLEK
+200 IGAISWLEK
-209 YLKDVDKAIIIISH
+209 YLKDIDKAVIIISH

-235 VLLEKGATKTYSGN
+235 VLLENGGTKTYKGN
-249 YDNYMRQRKKDF
+249 YDNYMKQRKKDF

-280 IIKRYLSLGRDRFI
+280 IIKRYMNLGRDRFI

-305 KMQKI
+305 KMQRI
-310 EMPQSNKKTNLSFS
+310 EMPTSNKKTNLHF
-324 TKKTSGKD
+324 TPKKTSGRD
-332 VLEIKDLSKSFD
+332 VLEIKDLSKSFG
-344 DHLIFHDLNASV
+344 DHQVFHDLNAFV

-380 GELSPSSG
+380 EEISPTSGEVRL
-388 AVKIGSNVD
+388 GSNVD
-397 IAFFY
+397 VAFFY
-402 QELDNLN
+402 QELDNLS
-409 LDNTVMDEIWDEFPK
+409 LDKTVMDEIWDEFPR

-436 FLFVGDDIFKTVDEL
+436 FLFVGDDIFKTIDEL

-513 VDKIFEMKS
+513 VDKIFEMTES
-522 DGINV
+522 GINT
-527 FLGNYDYYLEKTA
+527 FLGNYDYYLEKTT
-540 EVESLDDDYKSKTEI
+540 EVETDDEDYKSRTEI
-555 AKEKR
+555 EREKR
-560 EEREVRKKNKALR
+560 EEREERKKNKALR
-573 KEKEKL
+573 KEKEKI
-579 ENEIADIEEKLS
+579 EKEISTLEEKLS
-591 TIDDK
+591 TIDSK
-596 LQDQDTYSDYQLAN
+596 LADSNTYSDYQLASD
-610 NLSIERQSL
+610 LSIERESL
-619 ANTLDELYEAWMELE
+619 ANTLEELYEKWMELE
-634 EN
+634 G

>member
-1 MYWEVIMPIL
+1 MPIL

-527 FLGNYDYYLEKTA
+527 FLGNYDYYLEKIT
-540 EVESLDDDYKSKTEI
+540 EVESLDDEYKSKTEI

-579 ENEIADIEEKLS
+579 ENEIADIEETLS
-591 TIDDK
+591 TIDGK

-619 ANTLDELYEAWMELE
+619 ANTLDELYETWMELE

>member
-1 MYWEVIMPIL
+1 MPIL

-21 DEETIRDASLIV
+21 DEETIKDASLIV
-33 EERDK
+33 EEGDK

-78 EQQLNLHQDGSIY
+78 EQQLNLHQEGSIY
-91 DNCLSIFSD
+91 DNCLFIFRD
-100 LIELEKSLREQE
+100 LIELEKNLRRQE
-112 HIIAENPD
+112 HIIAENPN

-131 MQDEFHKRD
+131 MQDEFHKLD

-155 GFSEDDFDKDISTL
+155 GFIEDDFDRDISTL

-178 LAMLLLEDA
+178 LAMLLLGDA

-209 YLKDVDKAIIIISH
+209 YLKDVNKAIIIISH
-223 DRYFLNNIVSKI
+223 DRYFLNNIVSKV
-235 VLLEKGATKTYSGN
+235 VLLENGETKTYLGN

-310 EMPQSNKKTNLSFS
+310 EMPSSNKKTNLSFA
-324 TKKTSGKD
+324 TNKTSGKD
-332 VLEIKDLSKSFD
+332 VLEIKNLSKSFGD
-344 DHLIFHDLNASV
+344 NLVFHDLNASV

-380 GELSPSSG
+380 GKISQDSG
-388 AVKIGSNVD
+388 EVKIGSNVD

-409 LDNTVMDEIWDEFPK
+409 LNNTVMDEIWDEFPK
-424 LEHFQIRKYLAE
+424 LEHFQVRKYLAE
-436 FLFVGDDIFKTVDEL
+436 FLFVGDDIFKTIDEL

-513 VDKIFEMKS
+513 VDKIFEMKK
-522 DGINV
+522 DGINT
-527 FLGNYDYYLEKTA
+527 FLGNYDYYLEKTT
-540 EVESLDDDYKSKTEI
+540 EVETLDDNYKSKTEI
-555 AKEKR
+555 AKVKR
-560 EEREVRKKNKALR
+560 EEREERQKNKALR
-573 KEKEKL
+573 KEREKI
-579 ENEIADIEEKLS
+579 ESEIANIEEKLS
-591 TIDDK
+591 TIDEK
-596 LQDQDTYSDYQLAN
+596 LVDSNTYKDYQLAN
-610 NLSIERQSL
+610 DLSIKRESL
-619 ANTLDELYEAWMELE
+619 ANTLEELYETWMELE

>member
-1 MYWEVIMPIL
+1 MPIL

-21 DEETIRDASLIV
+21 DEETIKDANLIV
-33 EERDK
+33 EDKDK

-71 DLKIGYL
+71 DLKIAYL
-78 EQQLNLHQDGSIY
+78 EQQLSLHQEGSIY
-91 DNCLSIFSD
+91 DNCLSIFKD
-100 LIELEKSLREQE
+100 LIELEKNLRKQE
-112 HIIAENPD
+112 HIIAENPE
-120 NLEEELNKYQR
+120 NLDEELVKYQR
-131 MQDEFHKRD
+131 LQDEFHKRD
-140 GYSFHSRIRGTLIGL
+140 GYSYNSKIRGTLIGL
-155 GFSEDDFDKDISTL
+155 GFSEEDFSKDISTL

-178 LAMLLLEDA
+178 LAMLLLQDA

-209 YLKDVDKAIIIISH
+209 YLKDIDKAIIVISH

-235 VLLEKGATKTYSGN
+235 VLLENGATKTYKGN

-280 IIKRYLSLGRDRFI
+280 IIKRYMNLGRDRFI

-310 EMPQSNKKTNLSFS
+310 DMPSSNKKTKLSF
-324 TKKTSGKD
+324 TPKKTSGRD
-332 VLEIKDLSKSFD
+332 VLEIKDLSKSFG
-344 DHLIFHDLNASV
+344 DHLVFHDLNAFV

-380 GELSPSSG
+380 KEIPASSG
-388 AVKIGSNVD
+388 DVKIRSNVD

-402 QELDNLN
+402 QELDNLS
-409 LDNTVMDEIWDEFPK
+409 LDKTVMDEIWDEFPK

-436 FLFVGDDIFKTVDEL
+436 FLFVGDDIFKSVEEL

-513 VDKIFEMKS
+513 VDKIFEMKE
-522 DGINV
+522 DGINT
-527 FLGNYDYYLEKTA
+527 FLGNYDYYLEKTS
-540 EVESLDDDYKSKTEI
+540 ESVPQEENFKTRTEI
-555 AKEKR
+555 EKEKR
-560 EEREVRKKNKALR
+560 EEREERKKNKVLR
-573 KEKEKL
+573 KKKEKIEKEIS
-579 ENEIADIEEKLS
+579 EIEEKLS
-591 TIDDK
+591 TIDSK
-596 LQDQDTYSDYQLAN
+596 LADSNTYSDYQLAN
-610 NLSIERQSL
+610 DLSIERESL
-619 ANTLDELYEAWMELE
+619 ANTLDELYETWMELE
-634 EN
+634 D